1 MTNDHEKK
9 AKNNSGNKA
18 QFKIIQGGLSN
29 HAREVTFDQ
38 LKSYLQPILSEKIHI
53 NFLIGSGSS
62 LPAIPIMGTT
72 FSDYKKSHKNDGEF
86 NNILKLYY
94 EKCSNEADLNNIEL
108 FLSWLA
114 NRVNGLSQSELGTE
128 QKIKDEL
135 TKTLID
141 SITKGYLKEIK
152 KTNRGTK
159 DESTNSPDST
169 TTNYELFIRRTAKLR
184 ESTSSQFDTVNLF
197 TTNYDLF
204 LENALDG
211 LDYAYTDGF
220 RAKLHPE
227 FNITEYSRR
236 PVDVAHRFRNRWS
249 PVSPFFRVYKLHG
262 SINWIEVDDKIEK
275 KSNIKE
281 VGESVVI
288 APTTSKYA
296 DSQGAPY
303 SDLFRELSVQLLNP
317 NSLLVVNG
325 FGFGDEHIN
334 ELIIQALGRSD
345 FALLAFVKEDEVGV
359 TRFMEKVRGNT
370 KVTFITNGKENDKAN
385 YFSTLVELLA
395 FEDPFEVHKNSE
407 DPASDK

>member
-1 MTNDHEKK
+1 MINDHEKEV
-9 AKNNSGNKA
+9 NNSRDKR

-29 HAREVTFDQ
+29 HARKVTFDQ

-62 LPAIPIMGTT
+62 LPAIPVMGTT
-72 FSDYKKSHKNDGEF
+72 FSDYKKSHKDDEKF
-86 NNILKLYY
+86 NKILKLYHERY
-94 EKCSNEADLNNIEL
+94 SNEADLNNIEL

-114 NRVNGLSQSELGTE
+114 NRVNGLSQSELGIE
-128 QKIKDEL
+128 KKVKDEL
-135 TKTLID
+135 TKTLIS
-141 SITKGYLKEIK
+141 SITGGYLEEIK
-152 KTNRGTK
+152 GINQDTK
-159 DESTNSPDST
+159 AESMNNLNST
-169 TTNYELFIRRTAKLR
+169 TKNYELFIRRTAKLR
-184 ESTSSQFDTVNLF
+184 ENTSSQFDTVNLF

-204 LENALDG
+204 LENALDN

-262 SINWIEVDDKIEK
+262 SINWIEVDGKIEK
-275 KSNIKE
+275 TSNIKKT
-281 VGESVVI
+281 GESVVI

-317 NSLLVVNG
+317 NSLLVING

-345 FALLAFVKEDEVGV
+345 FALLAFVKENEAGV

-370 KVTFITNGKENDKAN
+370 KATFITNGKDNDTAN
-385 YFSTLVELLA
+385 HFSTLTELLA
-395 FEDPFEVHKNSE
+395 FEDPFEVRKDSE
-407 DPASDK
+407 DPESDK